1 MVEIVSS
8 EQLDPALVAEATADD
23 GIGGQSLHADAGLV
37 AAAQADPS
45 AFADLY
51 NRYYP
56 QIYRFAQRRTGDPV
70 LAEDVAAETFLAAFK
85 ALPRYEWR
93 GIAFSAW
100 LYRIAATVIAGQQR
114 RNAGVAQ
121 VPLEN
126 TLYPLAEPASEEPG
140 PELQIELR
148 EEQAQERKRLRAAL
162 RKLTPDQRRALE
174 LRYSRPSL
182 VPLAEVATLMGRSEG
197 AVKLLLHRA
206 IGGLRRTMA
215 AAPGFGSRDDAL
227 GMGGAMA

>member
-1 MVEIVSS
+1 MTGSPTS
-8 EQLDPALVAEATADD
+8 PRPDPHAVLREDEA
-23 GIGGQSLHADAGLV
+23 LV
-37 AAAQADPS
+37 AAAQADPE

-56 QIYRFAQRRTGDPV
+56 QIYRFAHRRTGDPV

-85 ALPRYEWR
+85 SLPRYEWR

-114 RNAGVAQ
+114 RNGGVATL
-121 VPLEN
+121 PLEN
-126 TLYPLAEPASEEPG
+126 TLYPLAEPASDDPG
-140 PELQIELR
+140 PELLLEM
-148 EEQAQERKRLRAAL
+148 QEDQQLERIRLQAAL

-182 VPLAEVATLMGRSEG
+182 VPLAEVADHLGRSEG

-206 IGGLRRTMA
+206 IGALRRTMA
-215 AAPGFGSRDDAL
+215 AAPGFGNRDDAL

>member
-1 MVEIVSS
+1 MSILNRPNWDGPVDASELVEAVPGPL
-8 EQLDPALVAEATADD
+8 EGDEA
-23 GIGGQSLHADAGLV
+23 LV

-45 AFADLY
+45 AFAELY

-56 QIYRFAQRRTGDPV
+56 QIYRFAHRRTGDPSI
-70 LAEDVAAETFLAAFK
+70 AEDVAAETFLAAFK
-85 ALPRYEWR
+85 SLPRYEWR

-100 LYRIAATVIAGQQR
+100 LYRIAATVIAGQHR
-114 RNAGVAQ
+114 RNGGIAQ

-126 TLYPLAEPASEEPG
+126 TLYPLAEPISDEPG
-140 PELQIELR
+140 PDQRLEML
-148 EEQAQERKRLRAAL
+148 EEQQLERLRLQAAL

-182 VPLAEVATLMGRSEG
+182 VPLAEVADRMGRSEG

-206 IGGLRRTMA
+206 IGALRRTMA
-215 AAPGFGSRDDAL
+215 AAPSFGGDAL

>member
-1 MVEIVSS
+1 VIGVNG
-8 EQLDPALVAEATADD
+8 LDHADWDLPADGAELEGVALVPSGGDEA
-23 GIGGQSLHADAGLV
+23 LV

-56 QIYRFAQRRTGDPV
+56 QIYRFAHRRTGDPSI
-70 LAEDVAAETFLAAFK
+70 AEDVTAETFLAAFK
-85 ALPRYEWR
+85 SLPRYEWR

-100 LYRIAATVIAGQQR
+100 LYRIAATVIAGQHR
-114 RNAGVAQ
+114 RNGGIAQ

-126 TLYPLAEPASEEPG
+126 TLYPLVEPISDEPG
-140 PELQIELR
+140 PDQRLEML
-148 EEQAQERKRLRAAL
+148 EEQQLERLRLQAAL

-182 VPLAEVATLMGRSEG
+182 VPLAEVADRMGRSEG

-206 IGGLRRTMA
+206 IGALRRTMA
-215 AAPGFGSRDDAL
+215 AAPGFGNDAL

>member
-1 MVEIVSS
+1 VIGVTV
-8 EQLDPALVAEATADD
+8 LDRPNWEETANPGDLDEVVLGSLEGDEA
-23 GIGGQSLHADAGLV
+23 LV

-45 AFADLY
+45 AFAELY

-56 QIYRFAQRRTGDPV
+56 QIYRFAHRRTGDPSI
-70 LAEDVAAETFLAAFK
+70 AEDVAAETFLAAFK
-85 ALPRYEWR
+85 SLPRYEWR

-100 LYRIAATVIAGQQR
+100 LYRIAATVIAGQHR
-114 RNAGVAQ
+114 RNGGIAQ

-126 TLYPLAEPASEEPG
+126 TLYPLAEPISEEPG
-140 PELQIELR
+140 PDQRLEML
-148 EEQAQERKRLRAAL
+148 EEQRLERLRLQAAL

-182 VPLAEVATLMGRSEG
+182 VPLAEVADRMGRSEG

-206 IGGLRRTMA
+206 IGALRRTMA
-215 AAPGFGSRDDAL
+215 AAPGFGPDAL
-227 GMGGAMA
+227 GMGGALA